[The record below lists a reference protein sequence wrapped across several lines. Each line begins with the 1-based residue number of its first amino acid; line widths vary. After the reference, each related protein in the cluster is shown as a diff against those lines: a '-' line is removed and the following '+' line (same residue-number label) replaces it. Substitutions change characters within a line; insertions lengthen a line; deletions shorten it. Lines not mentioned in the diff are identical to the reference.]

1 MRALLI
7 GLATLVVLLIAAVLI
22 VPSFIDWNGQKALIT
37 EEARK
42 FTGRTLVIDG
52 DVSLSLLPAPAL
64 SAESVRLANIEGGSA
79 PAMAEL
85 ESLEVQVAL
94 MPLLR
99 GRVQVQSVVLVQPRI
114 LLEVLPDGRRNWDF
128 TPSDQS
134 ESEGT
139 AAGQETGQGQEQAA
153 GQPQDAASDGGGDF
167 VVQVDSFAIQ
177 DGTLIYR
184 DAVDGREE
192 QVESLDGSLVAESLQ
207 GPFIVEGSAIARGV
221 EGGVKLTVGRLVESG
236 ATPINLELALPRSA
250 SNLAFS
256 GSLSFDPT
264 PVGLRGRLKGEGE
277 DLGGLIADL
286 VPEQRESLPSFLHNS
301 FTLDAEVTADREV
314 ATIGGVTL
322 GLGTTSLT
330 GEATARI
337 GPPHDVGIK
346 LAVSRLDLDKLLA
359 AASPRD
365 PSDAE
370 EADSAAT
377 AASDAA
383 EGDGAGESGGGAAA
397 SGAAQPPGLVLPDD
411 ITGNLTVAVDALV
424 YRRQVVRQIRLNASL
439 GDGQIAVNQALAL
452 LPGGSDLSITGS
464 VTGGEVGPRFTGH
477 VEAAADNLRG
487 ILDWLGADVSR
498 VPADRL
504 RKMSYA
510 SRVEATPQQISLSDI
525 DLRVDVSHLAGGVVI
540 AVRERLGLGI
550 GLSLDNVNVD
560 AYLPVA
566 ASVAADAETAD
577 EGDTQPAPSAEE
589 EKEDATDSAA
599 SGDVPAMADLGPL
612 DRFDANVNLR
622 VANAKWRGQTIR
634 SVRLEGTLQQ
644 GKLTLREASVA
655 DLAGSSLRY
664 AGEIAELGTMPAVDG
679 LLELSVADPLRLAKL
694 GGFDSTTLERI
705 GPFSLTANL
714 RGPLSNLGFNSK
726 VAALDG
732 RFGFA
737 GVVALLSA
745 APRFDIAV
753 EAEHPDPA
761 VLAARLGGSQD
772 VPSSLGALKAKAQVA
787 GTPQEVQVSG
797 LDGRIGPVSLAGAV
811 ALTLADEP
819 KLSAADLTIAVK
831 HPELADLAKVL
842 GAGDSLSAGLGGI
855 DVRGKLQ
862 GAEGQ
867 MALRE
872 ISGSVGPMSLAG
884 AIEASLAGPD
894 PALTAVNLN
903 LHLRHPSLARL
914 SAALGGPS
922 VDPQLGGVDI
932 TGNVSGGGDEIQA
945 KDIKGSLGGTQLSGT
960 ASVDM
965 RGAKP
970 KVTAD
975 LSTGELPISRLF
987 AAASQAQGPG
997 GASGGASG
1005 GAGSTGGGSVSPR
1018 WSRDPLDLSA
1028 LQTFDADLSIKSN
1041 ALLLD
1046 RLRME
1051 NSDLRAAL
1059 TDGRIDL
1066 ERFVATLY
1074 EGSLRVTGTATTGDG
1089 MAADFTVTANEVQ
1102 IGDLLRANAGFDR
1115 VSGPISLSADLKTR
1129 GGSEAD
1135 LVSGLTGAG
1144 KVSGEVLVTAKAE
1157 EQLGAALLGVLGDK
1171 VKEVRGLT
1179 DTTNTLFNAFAG
1191 APAELTGSFSVE
1203 QGVLRTVD
1211 TRLQGRNAYA
1221 LTHGNANLPGWVLN
1235 SRTDVFRSGDG
1246 ETPYL
1251 TASLSGPLDEP
1262 NVRIGG
1268 LPLQRAPQS
1277 QEPSSGGGAAQDS
1290 GQPQTIEP
1298 EDLIRGLIKGLS
1310 N

>member
-7 GLATLVVLLIAAVLI
+7 GLATLVVLVIAAVL
-22 VPSFIDWNGQKALIT
+22 VGPSFVDWNGQKALIT

-64 SAESVRLANIEGGSA
+64 SAESVRLANVEGGSA

-99 GRVQVQSVVLVQPRI
+99 GRVQVQSVVLVQPKI

-128 TPSDQS
+128 APPDRPQAGGQAQDRAGGQA
-134 ESEGT
+134 EGT
-139 AAGQETGQGQEQAA
+139 A
-153 GQPQDAASDGGGDF
+153 SGGSGDF

-184 DAVDGREE
+184 DAVSGREE
-192 QVESLDGSLVAESLQ
+192 VIESLDGSLVAESLR
-207 GPFIVEGSAIARGV
+207 GPFMVEGSAIARGV
-221 EGGVKLTVGRLVESG
+221 EGGVTLTVGRLVESG
-236 ATPINLELALPRSA
+236 ATPINLELTLPRSA
-250 SNLAFS
+250 STLAFS

-286 VPEQRESLPSFLHNS
+286 VPQQGGRLPAFLHNG
-301 FTLDAEVTADREV
+301 FTLNAEIAADREV
-314 ATIGGVTL
+314 ARIGGVSL

-330 GEATARI
+330 GEATART
-337 GPPHDVGIK
+337 GPPYDLGIK
-346 LAVSRLDLDKLLA
+346 LAVSRLDLDRLLA
-359 AASPRD
+359 DAEARD
-365 PSDAE
+365 ESDAQ
-370 EADSAAT
+370 AAGSAAAPANVT
-377 AASDAA
+377 AGDAA
-383 EGDGAGESGGGAAA
+383 ATGGA
-397 SGAAQPPGLVLPDD
+397 SGAAPGGEAKPAGLALPDD
-411 ITGNLTVAVDALV
+411 ITGNLTVSVDALV

-464 VTGGEVGPRFTGH
+464 VTGGEEGPRFAGH

-487 ILDWLGADVSR
+487 ILDWLGVDVSR

-525 DLRVDVSHLAGGVVI
+525 DLRVDVSHLAGGVVV

-560 AYLPVA
+560 AYLPMAATAATGADTSAAAGGDSQAA
-566 ASVAADAETAD
+566 ASAD
-577 EGDTQPAPSAEE
+577 EAEAGDTAPEGAGPAVAE
-589 EKEDATDSAA
+589 
-599 SGDVPAMADLGPL
+599 LGLL

-655 DLAGSSLRY
+655 DLAGGSLRY
-664 AGEIAELGTMPAVDG
+664 AGEIADLGAMPAVDG
-679 LLELSVADPLRLAKL
+679 LLEMSVADPVRLAKL
-694 GGFDSTTLERI
+694 GGLDGETLARI

-714 RGPLSNLGFNSK
+714 RGPLSDLGFNSK

-737 GVVALLSA
+737 GTAALLSG

-753 EAEHPDPA
+753 EAEHP
-761 VLAARLGGSQD
+761 
-772 VPSSLGALKAKAQVA
+772 
-787 GTPQEVQVSG
+787 
-797 LDGRIGPVSLAGAV
+797 
-811 ALTLADEP
+811 
-819 KLSAADLTIAVK
+819 
-831 HPELADLAKVL
+831 ELADLAKAL
-842 GAGDSLSAGLGGI
+842 GAGDGLSAGVGGV
-855 DVRGKLQ
+855 DLRGKLQ
-862 GAEGQ
+862 GADGR
-867 MALRE
+867 MALRDL
-872 ISGSVGPMSLAG
+872 SGSIGPMSLAG
-884 AIEASLAGPD
+884 AVEASTAGPR

-922 VDPQLGGVDI
+922 VDPQLGGIDI
-932 TGNVSGGGDEIQA
+932 TGRVSGGADRIQA
-945 KDIKGSLGGTQLSGT
+945 QDIEGSVGGSQLSGT
-960 ASVDM
+960 AGVDL

-970 KVTAD
+970 MVTVD
-975 LSTGELPISRLF
+975 LSTGELPIGRLF
-987 AAASQAQGPG
+987 ASAAQVQG
-997 GASGGASG
+997 SG
-1005 GAGSTGGGSVSPR
+1005 GAGSTGGGGLSPR

-1028 LQTFDADLSIKSN
+1028 LQTFNADIAIKSN

-1046 RLRME
+1046 RVRME
-1051 NSDLRAAL
+1051 NTDLRAAL

-1066 ERFVATLY
+1066 ERFMGTLY
-1074 EGSLRVTGTATTGDG
+1074 DGSLRIAGSATTGAG
-1089 MAADFTVTANEVQ
+1089 MAADFTVNASEVQ
-1102 IGDLLRANAGFDR
+1102 VGNLLRASSGFDR
-1115 VSGPISLSADLKTR
+1115 VSGPLSLSADLKTR
-1129 GGSEAD
+1129 GDSEAE
-1135 LVSGLTGAG
+1135 LVSGLNGAG
-1144 KVSGEVLVTAKAE
+1144 ELSGSVLVTAKAE
-1157 EQLGAALLGVLGDK
+1157 EQLGAALLGVLGEK

-1179 DTTNTLFNAFAG
+1179 DTTSTLFNAFAG
-1191 APAELTGSFSVE
+1191 SPAALTGTFSVE

-1221 LTHGNANLPGWVLN
+1221 LTHGNASLPAWELK
-1235 SRTDVFRSGDG
+1235 SRTDVFRAGDG

-1268 LPLQRAPQS
+1268 LPLQRAPQTEE
-1277 QEPSSGGGAAQDS
+1277 QSSGGGASQDS
-1290 GQPQTIEP
+1290 GQPRQIEA

>member
-22 VPSFIDWNGQKALIT
+22 GPSFVDWNGQKALIT

-52 DVSLSLLPAPAL
+52 DVSLSLLPSPAL
-64 SAESVRLANIEGGSA
+64 SAGSVRLANIDGGSA

-99 GRVQVQSVVLVQPRI
+99 GKIQVQSVVLVQPKI

-128 TPSDQS
+128 TPPDQAEASGTDSGQASDS
-134 ESEGT
+134 
-139 AAGQETGQGQEQAA
+139 AADQAE
-153 GQPQDAASDGGGDF
+153 GQPATTADGGSDF

-184 DAVDGREE
+184 DAVSGREE
-192 QVESLDGSLVAESLQ
+192 LVESLDGSLVAESLQ
-207 GPFIVEGSAIARGV
+207 GPFIVEGTTIARRI
-221 EGGVKLTVGRLVESG
+221 EAGVKLTVGRLVESG
-236 ATPINLELALPRSA
+236 ATPINFELDLPRSA
-250 SNLAFS
+250 SKLSFS

-277 DLGGLIADL
+277 NLGTLIADL
-286 VPEQRESLPSFLHNS
+286 APQQRNGLPSFLHNE
-301 FTLDAEVTADREV
+301 FKLDAEIAADRQI
-314 ATIGGVTL
+314 ATIGALTL

-337 GPPHDVGIK
+337 GPPHD
-346 LAVSRLDLDKLLA
+346 LAVRLSVSRLDLDKLLA
-359 AASPRD
+359 DAEPRD
-365 PSDAE
+365 SEAAVAQSAGGGTEGAE
-370 EADSAAT
+370 VAPAR
-377 AASDAA
+377 DAA
-383 EGDGAGESGGGAAA
+383 EDSNESGGGAA
-397 SGAAQPPGLVLPDD
+397 SGSDGELAGLVLPDD
-411 ITGNLTVAVDALV
+411 VTGNLTLSVDALV
-424 YRRQVVRQIRLNASL
+424 YRRQVVRQIRLSASL

-464 VTGGEVGPRFTGH
+464 ITGGQTGPRFVGH

-510 SRVEATPQQISLSDI
+510 SRVDATPQQISLSDI

-540 AVRERLGLGI
+540 AVRERLGLGV

-560 AYLPVA
+560 AYLPLPA
-566 ASVAADAETAD
+566 AAGEADATGESNTQASAQDTASAEETETAD
-577 EGDTQPAPSAEE
+577 
-589 EKEDATDSAA
+589 
-599 SGDVPAMADLGPL
+599 SGGTAVMADLGPL

-644 GKLTLREASVA
+644 GGLVLREASVA

-664 AGEIAELGTMPAVDG
+664 AGEIASLGTTPAVDG
-679 LLELSVADPLRLAKL
+679 LLEMTVADPVRLAKITGL
-694 GGFDSTTLERI
+694 DSAALERI

-737 GVVALLSA
+737 GTAALLSA

-761 VLAARLGGSQD
+761 ALAARLGGPQD
-772 VPSSLGALKAKAQVA
+772 APSGLGDLKAKAQVA

-797 LDGRIGPVSLAGAV
+797 LQGRVGPLALSGAFG
-811 ALTLADEP
+811 LTLASEP
-819 KLSAADLTIAVK
+819 RLSAADLAIAVK
-831 HPELADLAKVL
+831 HPKLADLVKAL
-842 GAGDSLSAGLGGI
+842 GLGEGLSSGLGGI
-855 DVRGKLQ
+855 DVKARLQ
-862 GAEGQ
+862 GGEGQ
-867 MALRE
+867 MALNDL
-872 ISGSVGPMSLAG
+872 SGSIGPMSLAG
-884 AIEASLAGPD
+884 SIEASMAGPR
-894 PALTAVNLN
+894 PALTGVNLN

-914 SAALGGPS
+914 SGALGGPA
-922 VDPQLGGVDI
+922 VDPQLGGVDV
-932 TGNVSGGGDEIQA
+932 TGHVSGGGEEIQA
-945 KDIKGSLGGTQLSGT
+945 KDLKGTLGSTQLSGT
-960 ASVDM
+960 ASVDL

-970 KVTAD
+970 MVTAN
-975 LSTGELPISRLF
+975 LATGELPINRLF
-987 AAASQAQGPG
+987 AAATQASANGSVG
-997 GASGGASG
+997 GSG
-1005 GAGSTGGGSVSPR
+1005 GAGSTGSGSVSPR
-1018 WSRDPLDLSA
+1018 WSHDPLDLSA
-1028 LQTFDADLSIKSN
+1028 LQSFNADISIRSN

-1051 NSDLRAAL
+1051 STDLRAAL

-1066 ERFVATLY
+1066 ERFIGTLY
-1074 EGSLRVTGTATTGDG
+1074 DGSLRVVGSATTGDG
-1089 MAADFTVTANEVQ
+1089 MAADFTLTASEVQ
-1102 IGDLLRANAGFDR
+1102 IGDLVRDSSGFDR
-1115 VSGPISLSADLKTR
+1115 VSGPLSLSADLKTR
-1129 GGSEAD
+1129 GGSEAE
-1135 LVSGLTGAG
+1135 LVSGLSGAG
-1144 KVSGEVLVTAKAE
+1144 KVSGSLLVTAKAE
-1157 EQLGAALLGVLGDK
+1157 EQLGAALLGALGEK
-1171 VKEVRGLT
+1171 VEEIRGLT

-1221 LTHGNANLPGWVLN
+1221 LTHGNASLPAWVLN
-1235 SRTDVFRSGDG
+1235 SRTDVFRSGDS

-1277 QEPSSGGGAAQDS
+1277 QEQSSGGDAAQDS
-1290 GQPQTIEP
+1290 GQPKKIEA
-1298 EDLIRGLIKGLS
+1298 EDLIKGLIKGLS